1 AVGEPEE
8 QEAVV
13 EIAEL
18 TEAKEKDDEEPEPT
32 PPSPSQLEQQTA
44 GDPSKSPPAGGDD
57 DLDEFLKGLP

>member
-1 AVGEPEE
+1 
-8 QEAVV
+8 V